1 MTGYSSRVHKLGK
14 GGDVAR
20 IYRAVYVRDRLQ
32 SKQSQK
38 GVKHGKRWQMRKAGA
53 RTSAKIR
60 QLVQEL
66 HEKLA
71 KFLCTN
77 FSIILFPKFQT
88 STMIHRR
95 KRKLKELQE
104 HWRRGLI
111 IVFSNASY
119 RNRENILSAE

>member
-77 FSIILFPKFQT
+77 FSIILLPKFQT
-88 STMIHRR
+88 STVNRRR
-95 KRKLKELQE
+95 KKKFKARTARAL
-104 HWRRGLI
+104 
-111 IVFSNASY
+111 AT
-119 RNRENILSAE
+119 